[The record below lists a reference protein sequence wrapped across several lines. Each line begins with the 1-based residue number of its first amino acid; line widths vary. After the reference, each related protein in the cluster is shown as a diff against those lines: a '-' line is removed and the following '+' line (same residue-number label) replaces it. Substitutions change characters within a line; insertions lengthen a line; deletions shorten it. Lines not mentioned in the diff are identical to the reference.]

1 MRPYTGVVHALI
13 AKTKTELNPANSGQK
28 QESAQQSFNLAD
40 KRALEKLHAVCD
52 MWQYIFHTTL
62 IQRITLISMPE
73 SNLLKAQKNTTAIY
87 PRHSESAPYNI
98 VVILGPTASGK
109 TRLAVDSA
117 VRLGG
122 EIISADSRQVYRG
135 MDIGTGKD
143 LEEYGDM
150 PHHLIDIVDPGYEF
164 NVFEFQQRFY
174 AAFEDIR
181 MRERLPVLCGGTG
194 LYLEAVLNAYH
205 MVEAPPDP
213 ELRARLERLTHTELQ
228 NELLRLKPE
237 QHNSTDLA
245 ERERLIRAIEIAAAQ
260 QQEPPPPA
268 PPNIHPLVFG
278 LQWPRPLLRQRIRE
292 RLHQRLEQGM
302 VEEVERLH
310 QEGTHWETL
319 EFYGLEYRFIAQYLQ
334 GGLNYND
341 MVQKLGSAICKFA
354 KRQETWFRRMEKRG
368 TTIHWLDPADAP
380 LARLLQICNDAAT
393 P

>member
-260 QQEPPPPA
+260 QQEPPLPHPRTYIRWCSGCSGHARCYVNVSESAFTSAWSRGWWRRLSACIKRVHTGRPWSSMALNTALSRNICKGAQLQRHGAETGERDLQVRQTPGDLVPA
-268 PPNIHPLVFG
+268 HGEAWHHHPL
-278 LQWPRPLLRQRIRE
+278 
-292 RLHQRLEQGM
+292 
-302 VEEVERLH
+302 
-310 QEGTHWETL
+310 
-319 EFYGLEYRFIAQYLQ
+319 A
-334 GGLNYND
+334 
-341 MVQKLGSAICKFA
+341 
-354 KRQETWFRRMEKRG
+354 
-368 TTIHWLDPADAP
+368 
-380 LARLLQICNDAAT
+380 
-393 P
+393 